1 MPKKK
6 NREATPETTFQHIW
20 LIGEGKTPRF
30 RGCIAFYSAKDVLEQ
45 YYASL
50 GDQDLCKRQAE
61 LNANTAYYAYYLE
74 LLHAEQEVFC
84 QRRRV
89 IRRLRLFRDTTA
101 CCDVRLTEIH
111 TVQSQDLS
119 VLGHILA
126 SYNVFAH
133 SA

>member
-30 RGCIAFYSAKDVLEQ
+30 RGCIAFYAAKDVLEQ

-61 LNANTAYYAYYLE
+61 LNAK
-74 LLHAEQEVFC
+74 
-84 QRRRV
+84 
-89 IRRLRLFRDTTA
+89 
-101 CCDVRLTEIH
+101 
-111 TVQSQDLS
+111 
-119 VLGHILA
+119 
-126 SYNVFAH
+126 
-133 SA
+133 